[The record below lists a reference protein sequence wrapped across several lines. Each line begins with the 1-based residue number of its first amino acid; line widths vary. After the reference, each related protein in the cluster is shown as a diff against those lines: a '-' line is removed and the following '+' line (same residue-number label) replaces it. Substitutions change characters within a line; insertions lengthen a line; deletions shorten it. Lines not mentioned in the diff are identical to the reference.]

1 MINAITLMSEDS
13 NEIEILTVE
22 RNSNFPSPPQF
33 IHKVSYHKIR
43 QFVNYDRNYFKN
55 PEYIELPKPS
65 PPSSFWK
72 ALFPESLKLLYRR
85 YRNICIENLVTLQEQ
100 FLWFKDKF
108 FYIIFCLKRLG
119 RKRFDVLI
127 AVDEI
132 GMIVAML
139 CNFFK
144 LQKPLIV
151 FWSLEIDSGK
161 SPLFF
166 HRFFEILFSYSV
178 NYLDLVVIQE
188 ETRLLTLSKKLGH
201 SFIPDNVC
209 LVPHSPLGDYY
220 DQNKVNYFN
229 SKFNF
234 SSEDVV
240 ILHAGWIHDAMCVD
254 QLAACCVNW
263 KHSYKL
269 VLHEREFRS
278 ENEPFIQHV
287 IQLSEGKAHLSL
299 QPVCFDRIDEVFS
312 SARIGII
319 AYDKRYGGGR
329 ENAHKA
335 SGKLGHYL
343 KCGVPVI
350 ALDLPGYRDMFA
362 KYKCGMVFQ
371 DFDEVEKCIDI
382 IINNYDSYS
391 SEALRCFQDEF
402 EFSKYFNP
410 FYQFL
415 KKSTRHL
422 YI

>member
-1 MINAITLMSEDS
+1 L
-13 NEIEILTVE
+13 
-22 RNSNFPSPPQF
+22 
-33 IHKVSYHKIR
+33 
-43 QFVNYDRNYFKN
+43 
-55 PEYIELPKPS
+55 
-65 PPSSFWK
+65 
-72 ALFPESLKLLYRR
+72 
-85 YRNICIENLVTLQEQ
+85 
-100 FLWFKDKF
+100 
-108 FYIIFCLKRLG
+108 
-119 RKRFDVLI
+119 
-127 AVDEI
+127 
-132 GMIVAML
+132 
-139 CNFFK
+139 
-144 LQKPLIV
+144 
-151 FWSLEIDSGK
+151 WSLEIDTGK
-161 SPLFF
+161 SPLIL
-166 HRFFEILFSYSV
+166 HRGIEKLFSFVVKFS
-178 NYLDLVVIQE
+178 NLIVIQE
-188 ETRLLTLSKKLGH
+188 KTRLNALSTKLGV
-201 SFIPDNVC
+201 SFHRQQIC
-209 LVPHSPLGDYY
+209 LIPHSPIGKKTTK
-220 DQNKVNYFN
+220 NN
-229 SKFNF
+229 SEFFQKKFNF
-234 SSEDVV
+234 STEDVV

-415 KKSTRHL
+415 KKSTRQV